1 MDTCTLY
8 RTHDHAVIVDEFS
21 RINADIDLDIMT
33 ASMKDQH
40 FGDVDML
47 QQRFTMQL
55 RRLARRWHVHGT
67 SFLADF
73 NLF

>member
-1 MDTCTLY
+1 M
-8 RTHDHAVIVDEFS
+8 IVDEFS

-33 ASMKDQH
+33 ASMKDQY

-55 RRLARRWHVHGT
+55 RRLARRWHIHGT
-67 SFLADF
+67 SFPTDF
-73 NLF
+73 QPDGVDRRTSL